1 MKLIIAGSRTFGNYK
16 LLSAHLDDICARY
29 DITEIVSGTA
39 AGADSLGELY
49 AKDHNI
55 PVTRFPADWNK
66 YGKSAGYRRNEQ
78 MAQYA
83 DACICFSVDNSRGT
97 EHMIN
102 LAKKY
107 RLKLRVVRL
116 ESLGRQ
122 ASDDLITQNKEKE
135 RKC

>member
-1 MKLIIAGSRTFGNYK
+1 MKLIIAGSRTFGDYK
-16 LLSAHLDDICARY
+16 LLSEHLDDICARF

-49 AKDHNI
+49 ARDHNI

-78 MAQYA
+78 MAKFA
-83 DACICFSVDNSRGT
+83 DACICFSVDNSKGT

-102 LAKKY
+102 LAKQY
-107 RLKLRVVRL
+107 RLRLRVVRL
-116 ESLGRQ
+116 ETTQ
-122 ASDDLITQNKEKE
+122 MAIASDSLRRN
-135 RKC
+135 